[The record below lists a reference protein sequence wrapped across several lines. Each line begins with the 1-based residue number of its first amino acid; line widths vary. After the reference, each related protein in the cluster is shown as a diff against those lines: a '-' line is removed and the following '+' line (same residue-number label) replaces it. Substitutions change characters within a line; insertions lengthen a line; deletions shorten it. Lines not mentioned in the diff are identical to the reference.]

1 MSEPSPKHRKSLDSH
16 HKPTTHTS
24 KRKNGSS
31 GQSKKPAK
39 STSSRQES
47 KDWEHVT

>member
-1 MSEPSPKHRKSLDSH
+1 MSEPSSKHRKSLDSH
-16 HKPTTHTS
+16 HKPNTHAS

-31 GQSKKPAK
+31 GQSKKPPK
-39 STSSRQES
+39 GPSSRQES